1 MEHQPARHSHQG
13 VKMKLSDASLR
24 QIEAAHPGRST
35 WLAANAGS
43 GKTRVLTDRVAR
55 LLLDGVMPQN
65 ILCLTY
71 TKAAAS
77 EMQNRLFKRLGRWTM
92 LDDVTLLEE
101 LAALGVERDLGPDDI
116 DRART
121 LFARA
126 VEAPGGL
133 KIQTIHSFCAAIL
146 RRFPL
151 EAGVNPQFVEID
163 ERAQNLLLDEV
174 VEAIAD
180 GQGQSSFDG
189 IAEHFT
195 GPDLQ
200 KFLHAILNLDHHFDS
215 HPGAD
220 GIWKALGLPAGYD
233 DASLAQECFLPDDF
247 EHIEELKA
255 LLMTKDE
262 NSNDFKAGLR
272 LQAIPGPALTTAD
285 LPTLE
290 SVFLNKTGKAP
301 GLAKIGSFPT
311 KATRAELP
319 GMAQVEALMLRVEAG
334 RQSRLSLN
342 VARRSLA
349 LYDFAAE
356 FLGTYRARK
365 QARGFLDFN
374 DLIMRTRHL
383 LSDERVATW
392 VLFRLDGGIDHILVD
407 EAQDTS
413 PAQWDVIRLLAQE
426 FTSGEG
432 ARADVPRTIF
442 VVGDKKQSIYSFQ
455 GADPDG
461 FDRMRDQFSQKLHE
475 IDQPFQ
481 STTLDYSFR
490 SSSAILGVVDQV
502 FANRSG
508 LGSGS
513 AHLAFKADLPG
524 RVDVWP
530 VFQAPDKTEPHH
542 WTDPVDEVSTD
553 HQDKQLADA
562 LAGHICDLIE
572 TETLTQLD
580 DTGAAFQRKITAGDF
595 LILVQ
600 GRQKL
605 LFREIH
611 RACKEAGLPIAGADR
626 LKVAAELAVRDI
638 RSLLAFLALPEDN
651 LSLAEALKSPLFGWS
666 EQELFDLAQ
675 RRDSPFLW
683 RSLQNRE
690 EEFPNTVQRLTE
702 LRDLADFKRPFELIE
717 HILTTRGGRSALLG
731 QLGPEA
737 AEGIDALVSQSLAY
751 ERSNIPN
758 LTGFL
763 VWLDADDLEIKRQ
776 MDSVGDKIRVMTVH
790 GAKGLEAPIVI
801 LPDTAPRKAPK
812 LPEVVPHNTI
822 AVWSPN
828 KDLIPAALQSSLKDK
843 QRQQEEE
850 RDRLLYV
857 AMTRAESWLIVMGS
871 GDIKEGK
878 ECWHNAIQDAISALG
893 AAPLNTVAGLGL
905 RYEPMQWSTG
915 PQSDPVQPQIMKQSV
930 PSWAIPY
937 TKPAQAPAAPRSPS
951 DLGGDKVLPGGAPQD
966 AENAKRLGTA
976 VHRLLEV
983 LPNAPQDQWGHIA
996 QRLVEA
1002 DIQAAAFQEAR
1013 AVLQQPQLAYIF
1025 APESLAEV
1033 DISAHLPELNGDPI
1047 QGSIDRLLI
1056 SPTRVLAV
1064 DFKSNQIVPSEV
1076 AQVPS
1081 GLLRQ
1086 MGAYAAALSQIYPHH
1101 DIETAIL
1108 WTKTLELMPLPPDL
1122 VISSLANTSPA

>member
-1 MEHQPARHSHQG
+1 
-13 VKMKLSDASLR
+13 MKLSDASLR
-24 QIEAAHPGRST
+24 QIEAAHPTRST

-55 LLLDGVMPQN
+55 LLLNGVMPQN

-92 LDDVTLLEE
+92 LDEAKLLEE
-101 LAALGVERDLGPDDI
+101 LATLGVKSNLKSADI
-116 DRART
+116 KRART

-133 KIQTIHSFCAAIL
+133 KIQTIHSFCASIL

-174 VEAIAD
+174 VETIAD
-180 GQGQSSFDG
+180 GPGRSSFDG
-189 IAEHFT
+189 IAEYFT
-195 GPDLQ
+195 GAELQ
-200 KFLHAILNLDHHFDS
+200 KFLHAILNLDHHFDN

-220 GIWKALGLPAGYD
+220 SIWEALGLVAGYD
-233 DASLAQECFLPDDF
+233 DASLARDCFLPEDLKN
-247 EHIEELKA
+247 IEELRA
-255 LLMTKDE
+255 ILMTKSE
-262 NSNDFKAGLR
+262 TGHDFKAGLR
-272 LQAIPGPALTTAD
+272 LQAINGPTLTAAD
-285 LPTLE
+285 LPILE
-290 SVFLNKTGKAP
+290 SIFLNKSGKAP
-301 GLAKIGSFPT
+301 GAAKIGSFPT
-311 KATRAELP
+311 KPTQAELP
-319 GMAQVEALMLRVEAG
+319 CMAQIEALMQRVEAA
-334 RQSRLSLN
+334 RHRRLNLN
-342 VARRSLA
+342 VAKRSLA
-349 LYDFAAE
+349 LHDFAAE
-356 FLGTYRARK
+356 FIDTYRARK

-461 FDRMRDQFSQKLHE
+461 FDRMRDQFSQKLRE

-490 SSSAILGVVDQV
+490 SSSAILDVVDQV

-513 AHLAFKADLPG
+513 EHLAFKKDLPG

-542 WTDPVDEVSTD
+542 WTVPVDEVSTD

-562 LAGHICDLIE
+562 LAGQICDLIE
-572 TETLTQLD
+572 NEMLTGLD
-580 DTGAAFQRKITAGDF
+580 DAGAAFQRKITAGDF

-600 GRQKL
+600 SRQKL

-626 LKVAAELAVRDI
+626 LKVSAELAVRDI

-666 EQELFDLAQ
+666 EQDLFDLAQ
-675 RRDSPFLW
+675 GRDSPFLW
-683 RSLQNRE
+683 RSLQKRE

-717 HILTTRGGRSALLG
+717 HILITHNGRSALLG

-801 LPDTAPRKAPK
+801 LPDSAPRKPPKAP
-812 LPEVVPHNTI
+812 LVMAHNNVAI
-822 AVWSPN
+822 WPPN
-828 KDLIPAALQSSLKDK
+828 KDFMPDGLKASLTDI
-843 QRQQEEE
+843 QRQQKEE
-850 RDRLLYV
+850 RERLLYV
-857 AMTRAESWLIVMGS
+857 AITRAESWLIVMGS
-871 GDIKEGK
+871 GRIKETDD
-878 ECWHNAIQDAISALG
+878 CWHNVINNAISTLG
-893 AAPLNTVAGLGL
+893 ASPLSTMAGMGL
-905 RYEPMQWSTG
+905 RYEPMQWSVGAQRDTAK
-915 PQSDPVQPQIMKQSV
+915 PQVIKHSP
-930 PSWAIPY
+930 PSWATPFA
-937 TKPAQAPAAPRSPS
+937 KPPQTPVKAHSPS
-951 DLGGDKVLPGGAPQD
+951 DLGGDKVLPGGAPQG
-966 AENAKRLGTA
+966 AENAKRMGTA

-983 LPNAPQDQWGHIA
+983 LPNAPQDQWDKIA
-996 QRLVEA
+996 NWLIEA
-1002 DIQAAAFQEAR
+1002 DIRTAACQEAR
-1013 AVLQQPQLAYIF
+1013 AVLQRQELAHVF
-1025 APESLAEV
+1025 GPESLAEV
-1033 DISAHLPELNGDPI
+1033 DITAHLPELNGDPI
-1047 QGSIDRLLI
+1047 LGSIDRLLV
-1056 SPTRVLAV
+1056 SSSRVLAV
-1064 DFKSNQIVPSEV
+1064 DFKTNQIVPNEA

-1086 MGAYAAALSQIYPHH
+1086 MGAYAAALSQIYPDHE
-1101 DIETAIL
+1101 IETAIL
-1108 WTKTLELMPLPPDL
+1108 WTKTLELMPLPQDL
-1122 VISSLANTSPA
+1122 VISALADTSLT

>member
-1 MEHQPARHSHQG
+1 
-13 VKMKLSDASLR
+13 MKLSDASLR
-24 QIEAAHPGRST
+24 QIEAAHPARST

-92 LDDVTLLEE
+92 LDDAKLLEE
-101 LAALGVERDLGPDDI
+101 LASLGVERGLEPEDI
-116 DRART
+116 ERART

-133 KIQTIHSFCAAIL
+133 KIQTIHSFCASIL

-174 VEAIAD
+174 VETIAD
-180 GQGQSSFDG
+180 GSGRSSFDG
-189 IAEHFT
+189 IAKYFT
-195 GPDLQ
+195 GAELQ
-200 KFLHAILNLDHHFDS
+200 KFLHSILHLDHHFDT

-220 GIWKALGLPAGYD
+220 GIWEALGLTAGYND
-233 DASLAQECFLPDDF
+233 TDLAHDCFLPDDLQ
-247 EHIEELKA
+247 HIEELRA
-255 LLMTKDE
+255 LLLTKDE
-262 NSNDFKAGLR
+262 TGRDFKAGLK
-272 LQAIPGPALTTAD
+272 LQAINGPTLTTAD
-285 LPTLE
+285 LSTLE
-290 SVFLNKTGKAP
+290 SVFLNKTGKSP
-301 GLAKIGSFPT
+301 GSAKIGSFPT

-319 GMAQVEALMLRVEAG
+319 SIAQVEALMSRVEAG
-334 RQSRLSLN
+334 RHSRLNLN
-342 VARRSLA
+342 VAKRSLA

-356 FLGTYRARK
+356 FVSTYRARK

-461 FDRMRDQFSQKLHE
+461 FDRMRDQFSQKLRE

-481 STTLDYSFR
+481 STTLDHSFR

-502 FANRSG
+502 FANRNG

-513 AHLAFKADLPG
+513 AHLAFKKDLPG

-572 TETLTQLD
+572 TETLTQLND
-580 DTGAAFQRKITAGDF
+580 SRVAFQRKITAGDF

-611 RACKEAGLPIAGADR
+611 RACKEARLPIAGADR

-638 RSLLAFLALPEDN
+638 RSLLAFLALPEDS

-666 EQELFDLAQ
+666 EQDLYSLAQ
-675 RRDSPFLW
+675 GRDSPLLW

-690 EEFPNTVQRLTE
+690 EEFPQTVQRLTE

-763 VWLDADDLEIKRQ
+763 VWLDADDLEIRRQ

-801 LPDTAPRKAPK
+801 LPDTAPRKPPK
-812 LPEVVPHNTI
+812 LPEVVPHNNI
-822 AVWSPN
+822 AIWPPN
-828 KDLIPAALQSSLKDK
+828 KDLIPATLQTSLKDV

-871 GDIKEGK
+871 GDITEGK
-878 ECWHNAIQDAISALG
+878 DCWHNAIFDAISTLG
-893 AAPLNTVAGLGL
+893 SDPLNTISGLGL
-905 RYEPMQWSTG
+905 RYEPMQWSVG
-915 PQSDPVQPQIMKQSV
+915 PISDPKQTEIIKQSV
-930 PSWAIPY
+930 PSWAVPFA
-937 TKPAQAPAAPRSPS
+937 KPPQAPVNARAPS
-951 DLGGDKVLPGGAPQD
+951 DLGGDKVLPGGAPQG
-966 AENAKRLGTA
+966 AETAKRMGTA

-983 LPNAPQDQWGHIA
+983 LPNAPKDQWGKIA
-996 QRLVEA
+996 ERLIEA
-1002 DIQAAAFQEAR
+1002 DVRAPACQEAH
-1013 AVLQQPQLAYIF
+1013 AVLQRPDLAHIF

-1033 DISAHLPELNGDPI
+1033 DVTAHLPELNGDPI
-1047 QGSIDRLLI
+1047 QGSIDRLLV

-1064 DFKSNQIVPSEV
+1064 DFKTNQIVPSE
-1076 AQVPS
+1076 AEQVPS

-1086 MGAYAAALSQIYPHH
+1086 MGAYAAALSQIYPDH
-1101 DIETAIL
+1101 DIKTAIL
-1108 WTKTLELMPLPPDL
+1108 WTKTLELMPLPKDL
-1122 VISSLANTSPA
+1122 VISSLANTPLT